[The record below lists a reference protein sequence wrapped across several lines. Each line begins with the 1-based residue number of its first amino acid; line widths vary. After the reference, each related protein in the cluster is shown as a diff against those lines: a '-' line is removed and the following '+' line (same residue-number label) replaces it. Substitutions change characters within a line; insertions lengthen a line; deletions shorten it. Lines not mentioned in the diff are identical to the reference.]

1 MSQDI
6 VIGVDLGGTKIAFAA
21 VDRQGKVL
29 ADYTLPTLAQEG
41 ADAVIDRIVQGIE
54 ATSGFVSGH
63 VVGVGIGSPGAIDVE
78 YGVILNAVNLNWTDV
93 PLAAGVRAG
102 LKFEVPVEVQNDVN
116 VGAVGEYLFG
126 AARGVDDFIYLAVG
140 TGLGGGAVSGGK
152 LISGAQGMAMEVGH
166 ISIDPRGRLCG
177 CGTPGCAEMYISGKG
192 VLEGAK
198 AHLSEFPNSP
208 LTLQP
213 LSTAAVVAADK
224 LGDPLARLVIDEAGD
239 ALGTVMAWSAAMFNP
254 ALILIGGGMGK
265 VLGERLLTR
274 AQAALAKRVYPPM
287 LNKLRFG
294 WSQIE
299 ATAVGAAALSWL
311 NRA

>member
-54 ATSGFVSGH
+54 ATSSFVSGH

-102 LKFEVPVEVQNDVN
+102 LKFDIPVQVQNDVN
-116 VGAVGEYLFG
+116 VAALGEYLFG
-126 AARGVDDFIYLAVG
+126 AAQGVGDFVYLAVG
-140 TGLGGGAVSGGK
+140 TGLGGGAMSGGK

-166 ISIDPRGRLCG
+166 ISIDPNGRLCG
-177 CGTPGCAEMYISGKG
+177 CGTHGCAEMYISGKG
-192 VLEGAK
+192 VLEGAR
-198 AHLSEFPNSP
+198 AHMAEFPQSV
-208 LTLQP
+208 LWRSS

-224 LGDPLARLVIDEAGD
+224 LGDPLARLVVDEAGD
-239 ALGTVMAWSAAMFNP
+239 ALGTVMAWTVAMFNP

-265 VLGERLLTR
+265 VLGDRLLTR
-274 AQAALAKRVYPPM
+274 ARTTLATRVYPPM
-287 LNKLRFG
+287 LEKLKFG

-299 ATAVGAAALSWL
+299 VTAVGAAALAWL
-311 NRA
+311 NR